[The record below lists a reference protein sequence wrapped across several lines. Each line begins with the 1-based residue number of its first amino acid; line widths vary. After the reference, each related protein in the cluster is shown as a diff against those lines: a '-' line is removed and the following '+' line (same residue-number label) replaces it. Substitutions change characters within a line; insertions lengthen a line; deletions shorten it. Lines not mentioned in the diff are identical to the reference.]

1 MSPCIGDL
9 SGEEGVTK
17 DTNPLCCACFV
28 VSAARCCLHGGLP
41 SSSSPPRKAG
51 GDFSYVSD
59 CACLSLSTDPFP
71 FFLFL
76 FGGRRWCCEGN
87 GRFILQSD
95 SFPALTRGSCMF
107 CRRSAGV
114 EFVSVCSWVPS
125 VGASLKSRQHAEP
138 KRKKRK
144 KKTTAIK
151 LYTLDYSVLRL
162 TYKDRRR
169 KSHKSLSPSPLPSFL
184 VEKKAGARKKRFY
197 LLIFPIFE
205 GSFVP
210 VFVCLLFF
218 FSRVVS

>member
-1 MSPCIGDL
+1 MTRARERRRRRDFIFGLGSSDASSPTAVDVTVHWRSL
-9 SGEEGVTK
+9 SWGEGVTK

-28 VSAARCCLHGGLP
+28 VSAARCCLHGDLP

-59 CACLSLSTDPFP
+59 CAFLSLSTDPFP

-95 SFPALTRGSCMF
+95 SFPALTRGSCVF
-107 CRRSAGV
+107 CGRSAGV

-138 KRKKRK
+138 KRKKG
-144 KKTTAIK
+144 
-151 LYTLDYSVLRL
+151 
-162 TYKDRRR
+162 RR
-169 KSHKSLSPSPLPSFL
+169 KQLP
-184 VEKKAGARKKRFY
+184 
-197 LLIFPIFE
+197 
-205 GSFVP
+205 
-210 VFVCLLFF
+210 
-218 FSRVVS
+218 